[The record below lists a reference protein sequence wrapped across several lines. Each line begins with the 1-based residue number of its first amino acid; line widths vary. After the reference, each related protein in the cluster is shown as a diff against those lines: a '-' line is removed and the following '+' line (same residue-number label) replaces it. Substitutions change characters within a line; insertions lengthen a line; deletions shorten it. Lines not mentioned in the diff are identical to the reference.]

1 MEQASGFQGN
11 VGVNDGAAAD
21 NLDSSGTVEHTRNVT
36 AGTVF
41 GPRTES
47 LVQPRVPSGTVD
59 VALEME
65 AQTDLAPN
73 PASMSLEPTTG
84 TVHPRERP
92 RSPRRHEEE
101 EPFGL
106 TSVHSVF
113 VMRRFGAGDV
123 AVGRYQLTCIEIKRI
138 RAGSRQRQER
148 MLCTVSLEDIR
159 LKLVNGD
166 PTMCLVPLSA
176 SRSSRIP
183 KSNRYRP
190 QVVHQDDSPA

>member
-1 MEQASGFQGN
+1 MEQASGFQGY

-21 NLDSSGTVEHTRNVT
+21 NLDSSRTVEHTRNVT

-41 GPRTES
+41 DPRTES

-59 VALEME
+59 IALEME

-84 TVHPRERP
+84 TIHPRERP

-123 AVGRYQLTCIEIKRI
+123 AVGRYQLTSIEIKRI
-138 RAGSRQRQER
+138 RAGSRRKTGADVVYR
-148 MLCTVSLEDIR
+148 VSGGSSR

-183 KSNRYRP
+183 
-190 QVVHQDDSPA
+190 